1 MNAIALDS
9 ISRASLLLD
18 SRLEFLRLLRTPSF
32 AVPALVFPVMFYL
45 LFGVLLA
52 GGKQLATANLSH
64 YLMATYCV
72 FGVIAP
78 GLFGFGVGV
87 ASERERGLLQ
97 LKRALPMP
105 TYNYV
110 LAKLAMA
117 LLFAAVIVVMV
128 GTTAVVFG
136 GVRLAPT
143 QWLLLSV
150 VAVLGA
156 LPFCALGLGL
166 GYLVGPNSA
175 PPIVNLIYLPM
186 SFLSGLWLPFEIL
199 PPTVKAIAPFL
210 PAYHFAQLA
219 LGAVGAGAGA
229 PAWTHVTALIGF
241 SIVGLALAVWGYR
254 RDEDRMWG

>member
-156 LPFCALGLGL
+156 LPFCALGLLIGSW
-166 GYLVGPNSA
+166 VGAQAA
-175 PPIVNLIYLPM
+175 PAIANLIYLPM
-186 SFLSGLWLPFEIL
+186 AFLSGLWMPLSVLPGVIQSL
-199 PPTVKAIAPFL
+199 APL
-210 PAYHFAQLA
+210 WPAWHLSQLA
-219 LGAVGAGAGA
+219 LAAAGIPSRGSAAVHLLYLLAFTA
-229 PAWTHVTALIGF
+229 VTA
-241 SIVGLALAVWGYR
+241 ALAVR
-254 RDEDRMWG
+254 RLQRES

>member
-1 MNAIALDS
+1 MNAIALDP
-9 ISRASLLLD
+9 ISRASLLLEA
-18 SRLEFLRLLRTPSF
+18 RLEFLRLLRTPSF

-52 GGKQLATANLSH
+52 GGKQLATGSLSQ

-105 TYNYV
+105 PYNYV

-117 LLFAAVIVVMV
+117 LLFAVVIVVLV
-128 GTTAVVFG
+128 GTTAMVFG

-143 QWLLLSV
+143 QWLLLTV

-156 LPFCALGLGL
+156 LPFCALGLLIGSW
-166 GYLVGPNSA
+166 VGAQAA
-175 PPIVNLIYLPM
+175 PAIANLIYLPM
-186 SFLSGLWLPFEIL
+186 AFLSGLWMPLSVLPGVIQSL
-199 PPTVKAIAPFL
+199 APL
-210 PAYHFAQLA
+210 WPAWHLSQLA
-219 LGAVGAGAGA
+219 LAAVGVPSKGSVAVHLLYLLAF
-229 PAWTHVTALIGF
+229 TA
-241 SIVGLALAVWGYR
+241 VAAGLAAR
-254 RDEDRMWG
+254 RLQREN

>member
-9 ISRASLLLD
+9 ISRSSLLLE

-52 GGKQLATANLSH
+52 GGKQMAAASLSH

-105 TYNYV
+105 PYNYV

-117 LLFAAVIVVMV
+117 LLFAVVIVVMV
-128 GTTAVVFG
+128 GSTAMVFG
-136 GVRLAPT
+136 GVRLALS
-143 QWLLLSV
+143 QWLLLTV
-150 VAVLGA
+150 VSVLGA
-156 LPFCALGLGL
+156 LPFCALGLLIGSW
-166 GYLVGPNSA
+166 VGAQAA
-175 PPIVNLIYLPM
+175 PAIANLIYLPM
-186 SFLSGLWLPFEIL
+186 AFLSGLWMPLSVLPGVIQSL
-199 PPTVKAIAPFL
+199 APL
-210 PAYHFAQLA
+210 WPAWHLGQLA
-219 LGAVGAGAGA
+219 LAAVGVPSRGSVVV
-229 PAWTHVTALIGF
+229 HLLYLLLFTA
-241 SIVGLALAVWGYR
+241 VAAALAVR
-254 RDEDRMWG
+254 RLQRED

>member
-1 MNAIALDS
+1 MNSIALDS
-9 ISRASLLLD
+9 ISRASLLLE

-52 GGKQLATANLSH
+52 GGKQMAAANLSH

-105 TYNYV
+105 PCNYV

-117 LLFAAVIVVMV
+117 LLFAVVIVVMV
-128 GTTAVVFG
+128 GTTAMLFG
-136 GVRLAPT
+136 GVRLALAH
-143 QWLLLSV
+143 WLLLALA
-150 VAVLGA
+150 AVLGA
-156 LPFCALGLGL
+156 LPFCALGLLIGSW
-166 GYLVGPNSA
+166 VGAQAA
-175 PPIVNLIYLPM
+175 PAIANLIYLPM
-186 SFLSGLWLPFEIL
+186 AFLSGLWLPLSML
-199 PPTVKAIAPFL
+199 PDMVAKLAPAW
-210 PAYHFAQLA
+210 PAFHLSQLA
-219 LGAVGAGAGA
+219 LKVVGHDQGMPVWLHVLVLAVVAGAFF
-229 PAWTHVTALIGF
+229 V
-241 SIVGLALAVWGYR
+241 LAQR
-254 RDEDRMWG
+254 RLSAMD